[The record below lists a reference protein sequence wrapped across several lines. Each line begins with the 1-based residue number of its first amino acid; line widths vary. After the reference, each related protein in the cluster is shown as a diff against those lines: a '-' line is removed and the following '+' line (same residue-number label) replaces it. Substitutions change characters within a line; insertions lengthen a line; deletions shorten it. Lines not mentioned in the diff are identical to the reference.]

1 MVFQFPRE
9 TQRSSP
15 RRLPFRQ
22 ERNHKD
28 SSRAPTRMGC
38 PIASLPSLLFL
49 STASSSRLMTLRF
62 VTAGALDDFSTGI
75 LSSTHV
81 LSPHPSIV
89 YSAFP
94 KINLLA
100 IVPHFLLRQAIK
112 GATYKGIAVDMTGLP
127 KKKTSLNIEEDSW
140 KQWFAIYHSEARIK
154 SESERRNG
162 QSCLRINE
170 KVWS

>member
-9 TQRSSP
+9 TQRSSM

-22 ERNHKD
+22 ERNCKD
-28 SSRAPTRMGC
+28 SSRAPTRMSC

-49 STASSSRLMTLRF
+49 SPTSSSRLMTLRF

-75 LSSTHV
+75 LASTHV

-89 YSAFP
+89 NSAFP

-100 IVPHFLLRQAIK
+100 IVHSHFMLRQARAFL
-112 GATYKGIAVDMTGLP
+112 GLGIRL
-127 KKKTSLNIEEDSW
+127 SLNQRYLNIIDRDSL
-140 KQWFAIYHSEARIK
+140 IRG
-154 SESERRNG
+154 G
-162 QSCLRINE
+162 QQSYLWWRLSW
-170 KVWS
+170 VLTLWSWWALFWQ